1 MTKGFKLTDTQA
13 ITLAQAAMRPDGAAI
28 TPAGLNAPAAAK
40 LAASLVSRNLMQ
52 ERSARPGLPVWRK
65 DETGRA
71 ISLVMTPAGRA
82 AIGVEAEGAADVG
95 KDMSAASGKAGRR
108 KRGQDGKRRAANTPS
123 LIAAQDVRHAARM
136 SAPRAGSKQALV
148 VGLLAQDGGAT
159 LEAIVAATGW
169 LPHSARAAL
178 TGLRKRG
185 LVLERQ
191 RPEGSDVSVYR
202 IACDAAKRA

>member
-52 ERSARPGLPVWRK
+52 ERRARPGLPVWRK

-82 AIGVEAEGAADVG
+82 AIGALQHRGQGDTIAQHDKAG
-95 KDMSAASGKAGRR
+95 SGQGGGKAD
-108 KRGQDGKRRAANTPS
+108 QDED
-123 LIAAQDVRHAARM
+123 Q
-136 SAPRAGSKQALV
+136 
-148 VGLLAQDGGAT
+148 
-159 LEAIVAATGW
+159 
-169 LPHSARAAL
+169 
-178 TGLRKRG
+178 
-185 LVLERQ
+185 
-191 RPEGSDVSVYR
+191 PE
-202 IACDAAKRA
+202 